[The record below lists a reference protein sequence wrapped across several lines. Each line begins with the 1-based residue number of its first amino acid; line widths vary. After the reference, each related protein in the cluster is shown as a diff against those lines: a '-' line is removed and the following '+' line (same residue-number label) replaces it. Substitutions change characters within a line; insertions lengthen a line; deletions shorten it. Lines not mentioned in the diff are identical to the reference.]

1 MPIVCE
7 DREWFYFSAHA
18 HREDLCKV
26 IDQVKS
32 KNLVFVHGDPP
43 ALEWMMA
50 NAAPGRKKFNPRIGE
65 TIPLHA

>member
-1 MPIVCE
+1 MGAAAG
-7 DREWFYFSAHA
+7 AHA

-43 ALEWMMA
+43 AVEWMME
-50 NAAPGRKKFNPRIGE
+50 NAGNGRKKFSPRIGQSIE
-65 TIPLHA
+65 LKA